1 MPFKALSG
9 LILTLGVISA
19 IAFAIDGVKQTDN
32 HLKRRQIENC
42 LAPCGP
48 ALPALECNTTACAC
62 STFSSAGSTSLS
74 SCESCL
80 TGASTQYGAIFQL
93 GIDVCFKCQNQ
104 CSPIL
109 TLFLQTLAS
118 MGGAA
123 ASCDTQCACSA
134 AASITPAELSAC
146 TTCLQSVNQ
155 SDITVINQLEQQCQ
169 SVTLSSSASI
179 LQSTSVASH
188 VSTATPTISL
198 SQSLSASA
206 TAAVTTTSSKSEG
219 KRTCLEIGPFSWQYP
234 LVFTAGGFLI
244 GWII

>member
-1 MPFKALSG
+1 MPFKAVSG
-9 LILTLGVISA
+9 LILTLGVIS

-32 HLKRRQIENC
+32 HLNRRQIQNC

-80 TGASTQYGAIFQL
+80 TGASTQFGAIFQL

-104 CSPIL
+104 CSSIL

-118 MGGAA
+118 LGGAA

-134 AASITPAELSAC
+134 AASIPPAELSTC
-146 TTCLQSVNQ
+146 TTCLQAVNQ

-169 SVTLSSSASI
+169 SVTSASI
-179 LQSTSVASH
+179 SAAPH

-198 SQSLSASA
+198 SQSPSASA
-206 TAAVTTTSSKSEG
+206 TVAVTSTSSKSAG
-219 KRTCLEIGPFSWQYP
+219 KRTCLEIGPFSWHYP
-234 LVFTAGGFLI
+234 LVLIAGGFLI